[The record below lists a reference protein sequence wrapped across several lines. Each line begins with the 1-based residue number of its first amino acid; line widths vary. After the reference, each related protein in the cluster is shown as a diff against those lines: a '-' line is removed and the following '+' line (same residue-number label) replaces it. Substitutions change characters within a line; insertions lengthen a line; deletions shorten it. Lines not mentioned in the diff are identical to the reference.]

1 MKRFLLLLFSLGCPG
16 PLLASGDPF
25 PIGAR
30 SLGLGNAAVTL
41 SDHWSLF
48 NNVGGLAGANRAVEG
63 RRTVMSSF
71 SGPYGV
77 AGLSTLAVGA
87 VLPTR
92 YGTFG
97 VGVQRFGGELH
108 HEHLVGLAYGHRIEH
123 VSLGVK
129 INYAQIATRGLGSR
143 GVIAIEFGG
152 VVQLLPDL
160 RFGAHLYN
168 LTQAKLADYGDERLP
183 TLMKAGLSYQP
194 TKQLMLNAEAE
205 KDLDFPAVFK
215 AGLEYE
221 IVKNAYLRTGIS
233 SKPFANHF
241 GVGLLHRNLHFD
253 YALTTHPQLGFSH
266 HLSLALGLEKKA
278 TTPGK

>member
-1 MKRFLLLLFSLGCPG
+1 MKSFLLPLFLLGCPG
-16 PLLASGDPF
+16 LALASGDPF

-48 NNVGGLAGANRAVEG
+48 NNVGGLAGTDRTAEG

-77 AGLSTLAVGA
+77 AGLSVVAVGA

-97 VGVQRFGGELH
+97 VGVQRFGDELH
-108 HEHLVGLAYGHRIEH
+108 HEHLVGLAYSHRLEN

-129 INYAQIATRGLGSR
+129 INYVQIATRGLGSR
-143 GVIAIEFGG
+143 GAVAIEFGG
-152 VVQLLPDL
+152 VVQLLPEL

-168 LTQAKLADYGDERLP
+168 LNQAKLAAYGDERLP

-194 TKQLMLNAEAE
+194 GKQLMMNAEVE
-205 KDLDFPAVFK
+205 KDVDFPAVFK

-221 IVKNAYLRTGIS
+221 IVKKVHLRTGIS
-233 SKPFANHF
+233 AKPFTNHF

-266 HLSLALGLEKKA
+266 HLSLALGLETKA
-278 TTPGK
+278 TTTDR